1 MHWEA
6 VVKMISTEMKSRT
19 IMIIMIVVMKI
30 WLGIM
35 IHHNYDDYGGNEIRS

>member
-1 MHWEA
+1 M
-6 VVKMISTEMKSRT
+6 VKMISTEMKRRT
-19 IMIIMIVVMKI
+19 MVIIMIAVMKI